1 MIIFDIET
9 NGLLDDLDKVH
20 CLVLKDTSTDKVET
34 YTNNIQDGLKRLE
47 QADCIIGHNI
57 IKFDLPAL
65 KKVYD
70 FNYKGKLRDTLVLT
84 RLIWSD
90 IKERDF
96 QTKDFPTKLIGRHSL
111 QAWGVRLGNTKGDYT
126 GSWEQFND
134 EMLSYC
140 IQDVH
145 VTDSL
150 WKKICEKNYSE
161 ESIELEHRLA
171 EIIYQQECNG
181 FKFNTTKA
189 QRLYSELAAK
199 RESLKQELKDSFPDW
214 EVRTPFIPKVNN
226 KKLGYK
232 KGIPTEKVQVIEF
245 NPSSRDH
252 VANRL
257 INLRGWK
264 PKQYTNDGKPKVDED
279 VLKSLPY
286 PESKVLVEYYTI
298 EKRIGQLA
306 EGRQAWL
313 KLVKNN
319 RIYGSVNTNG
329 AVTGRATHSHPN
341 VGQVPA
347 ITVPYG
353 KECRELFTVE
363 DDNVLVGIDLSGLEL
378 RCLAHFMSRY
388 DNGTYIKEV
397 LDGDIHTAN
406 QKAAGLDTR
415 AQAKTF
421 IYALVYGC
429 GAAKMG
435 EILGKDVKAGK
446 KIISDFMK
454 RTPALKRLIEDVQ
467 QKATK
472 GYIKGLDGRQLKI
485 RSAHKALNTLLQSS
499 GALICKQWII
509 DVHELIHQHNLDCK
523 QVAWV
528 HDEIQIETRK
538 EHADE
543 LGKLAKQAIRNSEK
557 KFNFRC
563 ELDCEYRV
571 GKDWSQTH

>member
-171 EIIYQQECNG
+171 KIIYQQECNG

-199 RESLKQELKDSFPDW
+199 RESLKEELKYSFPDW

-226 KKLGYK
+226 KKLGYR

-347 ITVPYG
+347 TTVPYG

-363 DDNVLVGIDLSGLEL
+363 DDNVLVGIDVSGLEL

-557 KFNFRC
+557 KFSFRC

>member
-279 VLKSLPY
+279 VLKNLPY

-347 ITVPYG
+347 TTVPYG

>member
-126 GSWEQFND
+126 GSWEKFND

-347 ITVPYG
+347 TTVPYG

-363 DDNVLVGIDLSGLEL
+363 DDNVLVGIDVSGLEL

-446 KIISDFMK
+446 KIIADFMK

>member
-347 ITVPYG
+347 TTVPYG

>member
-226 KKLGYK
+226 KKLGYR

-347 ITVPYG
+347 TTVPYG

-363 DDNVLVGIDLSGLEL
+363 DDNVLVGIDVSGLEL

-435 EILGKDVKAGK
+435 EILGKDVRAGK

-538 EHADE
+538 ENADE
-543 LGKLAKQAIRNSEK
+543 LGRLAKKAIRNSEK

-563 ELDCEYRV
+563 KLDCEYRV

>member
-199 RESLKQELKDSFPDW
+199 RESLKQELKNSFPDW
-214 EVRTPFIPKVNN
+214 EVRTPFVPKVNN
-226 KKLGYK
+226 KKLGYR

-347 ITVPYG
+347 TTVPYG

-363 DDNVLVGIDLSGLEL
+363 DDNVLVGIDVSGLEL

-563 ELDCEYRV
+563 QLDCEYRV

>member
-347 ITVPYG
+347 TTVPYG

-485 RSAHKALNTLLQSS
+485 RSSHKALNTLLQSS

-528 HDEIQIETRK
+528 HDEIQIELRK
-538 EHADE
+538 ENADE
-543 LGKLAKQAIRNSEK
+543 LGRLAKKAIRNAEK

-563 ELDCEYRV
+563 KLDCEYRV

>member
-126 GSWEQFND
+126 GSWEQLND

-145 VTDSL
+145 VTNSL

-181 FKFNTTKA
+181 FKFNTAKA
-189 QRLYSELAAK
+189 QRLYSELSAK

-214 EVRTPFIPKVNN
+214 EVRTPFIPKANN
-226 KKLGYK
+226 KKLGYR

-347 ITVPYG
+347 TTVPYG

-363 DDNVLVGIDLSGLEL
+363 DDNVLVGIDVSGLEL

-435 EILGKDVKAGK
+435 EILGKDVRAGK

-538 EHADE
+538 ENADE
-543 LGKLAKQAIRNSEK
+543 LGRLAKKAIRNSEK

-563 ELDCEYRV
+563 KLDCEYRV

>member
-347 ITVPYG
+347 TTVPYG
-353 KECRELFTVE
+353 KESRELFTVE

-538 EHADE
+538 ENADE
-543 LGKLAKQAIRNSEK
+543 LGRLAKKAIRNSEK

-563 ELDCEYRV
+563 KLDCEYRV

>member
-199 RESLKQELKDSFPDW
+199 RESLKEELKYSFPDW

-226 KKLGYK
+226 KKLGYR

-347 ITVPYG
+347 TTVPYG

-363 DDNVLVGIDLSGLEL
+363 DDNVLVGIDVSGLEL

-563 ELDCEYRV
+563 QLDCEYRV

>member
-9 NGLLDDLDKVH
+9 NGLLDDLDRVH
-20 CLVLKDTSTDKVET
+20 CLVLKDTSTNKVET
-34 YTNNIQDGLKRLE
+34 YTDNIQDGLKRLE
-47 QADCIIGHNI
+47 QADCIVGHNI

-161 ESIELEHRLA
+161 ESIELEHKLA

-189 QRLYSELAAK
+189 QRLYSDLAAK
-199 RESLKQELKDSFPDW
+199 RESLKQELKNSFPDW
-214 EVRTPFIPKVNN
+214 EVRTPFVPKVNN
-226 KKLGYK
+226 KKLGYR
-232 KGIPTEKVQVIEF
+232 KGIPTEKVQVMEF

-347 ITVPYG
+347 TSVPYG
-353 KECRELFTVE
+353 KECRELFTV
-363 DDNVLVGIDLSGLEL
+363 DDENVLVGIDVSGLEL

-397 LDGDIHTAN
+397 LKGDIHTAN
-406 QKAAGLDTR
+406 QKAAGLETR

-421 IYALVYGC
+421 IYALIYSC

-538 EHADE
+538 ENADE
-543 LGKLAKQAIRNSEK
+543 LGRLAKQAIRNSEK

-571 GKDWSQTH
+571 GKNWSQTH

>member
-226 KKLGYK
+226 KKLGYR

-347 ITVPYG
+347 TTVPYG

-363 DDNVLVGIDLSGLEL
+363 DDNVLVGIDVSGLEL

-557 KFNFRC
+557 KFSFRC

>member
-9 NGLLDDLDKVH
+9 NGLLDELDKVH

-34 YTNNIQDGLKRLE
+34 YTDNIQDGLKRLE

-70 FNYKGKLRDTLVLT
+70 FNYKGKVRDTLVLT

-134 EMLSYC
+134 EMLLYC

-150 WKKICEKNYSE
+150 WKKICEKKYSE

-199 RESLKQELKDSFPDW
+199 RESLKQKLKDSFPDW
-214 EVRTPFIPKVNN
+214 EVRTPFVPKVNN
-226 KKLGYK
+226 KKLGYR
-232 KGIPTEKVQVIEF
+232 KGILIEKVQVIEF

-313 KLVKNN
+313 KLVRNN

-347 ITVPYG
+347 TTVSYG

-363 DDNVLVGIDLSGLEL
+363 DGNVLVGIDVSGLEL

-485 RSAHKALNTLLQSS
+485 RSAHKALNSLLQSS

>member
-126 GSWEQFND
+126 GSWEQLND

-145 VTDSL
+145 VTNSL

-181 FKFNTTKA
+181 FKFNTAKA
-189 QRLYSELAAK
+189 QRLYSELSAK
-199 RESLKQELKDSFPDW
+199 RESLKQELKHSFPDW
-214 EVRTPFIPKVNN
+214 EVRTPFIPKANN
-226 KKLGYK
+226 KKLGYR

-347 ITVPYG
+347 TTVPYG

-363 DDNVLVGIDLSGLEL
+363 DDNVLVGIDVSGLEL

-435 EILGKDVKAGK
+435 EILGKDVRAGK

-538 EHADE
+538 ENADE
-543 LGKLAKQAIRNSEK
+543 LGRLAKKAIRNSEK

-563 ELDCEYRV
+563 KLDCEYRV

>member
-226 KKLGYK
+226 KKLGYR

-347 ITVPYG
+347 TTVPYG

-363 DDNVLVGIDLSGLEL
+363 DDNVLVGIDVSGLEL

-446 KIISDFMK
+446 KIIADFMK

>member
-9 NGLLDDLDKVH
+9 NGLLDDLDRVH
-20 CLVLKDTSTDKVET
+20 CLVLKDTSTNKVET
-34 YTNNIQDGLKRLE
+34 YTDNIQDGLKRLE
-47 QADCIIGHNI
+47 QADCIVGHNI

-126 GSWEQFND
+126 GSWEQFNN
-134 EMLSYC
+134 EMLLYC

-161 ESIELEHRLA
+161 ESIELEHKLA

-189 QRLYSELAAK
+189 QRLYSDLAAK
-199 RESLKQELKDSFPDW
+199 RESLKQDLKNSFPDW
-214 EVRTPFIPKVNN
+214 EVRTPFVPKVNN
-226 KKLGYK
+226 KKLGYR

-341 VGQVPA
+341 VGNVPA
-347 ITVPYG
+347 TTVPYG
-353 KECRELFTVE
+353 KECRELFTV
-363 DDNVLVGIDLSGLEL
+363 DDENVLVGIDVSGLEL

-538 EHADE
+538 ENADE

-557 KFNFRC
+557 RFNFRC

-571 GKDWSQTH
+571 GKNWSQTH

>member
-70 FNYKGKLRDTLVLT
+70 FNYKGKIRDTLVLT

-347 ITVPYG
+347 TTVPYG

-363 DDNVLVGIDLSGLEL
+363 DDNVLVGIDVSGLEL

-446 KIISDFMK
+446 KIIADFMK

>member
-9 NGLLDDLDKVH
+9 NGLLDDLDRVH
-20 CLVLKDTSTDKVET
+20 CLVLKDTSTNKVET
-34 YTNNIQDGLKRLE
+34 YTDNIQDGLKRLE
-47 QADCIIGHNI
+47 QADCIVGHNI

-150 WKKICEKNYSE
+150 WKMICEKNYSE
-161 ESIELEHRLA
+161 ESIELEHKLA

-189 QRLYSELAAK
+189 QRLYSDLAAK
-199 RESLKQELKDSFPDW
+199 RESLKQDLKNSFPDW
-214 EVRTPFIPKVNN
+214 EVRTPFVPKVNN
-226 KKLGYK
+226 KKLGYR
-232 KGIPTEKVQVIEF
+232 KGIPTEKVQVMEF

-347 ITVPYG
+347 TSVPYG
-353 KECRELFTVE
+353 KECRELFTV
-363 DDNVLVGIDLSGLEL
+363 DDENVLVGIDVSGLEL

-397 LDGDIHTAN
+397 LKGDIHTAN
-406 QKAAGLDTR
+406 QKAAGLETR

-421 IYALVYGC
+421 IYALIYSC

-538 EHADE
+538 ENADE
-543 LGKLAKQAIRNSEK
+543 LGRLAKQAIRNSEK

-571 GKDWSQTH
+571 GKNWSQTH

>member
-126 GSWEQFND
+126 GSWEQFNG

-347 ITVPYG
+347 TTVPYG

>member
-226 KKLGYK
+226 KKLGYRK
-232 KGIPTEKVQVIEF
+232 DIPTEKVQVIEF

-347 ITVPYG
+347 TTVPYG

-363 DDNVLVGIDLSGLEL
+363 DDNVLVGIDVSGLEL

>member
-20 CLVLKDTSTDKVET
+20 CLVLKDTSTNKVET

-199 RESLKQELKDSFPDW
+199 RESLKQELKNSFPDW
-214 EVRTPFIPKVNN
+214 EVRTPFVPKVNN
-226 KKLGYK
+226 KKLGYR

-347 ITVPYG
+347 TTVPYG

-363 DDNVLVGIDLSGLEL
+363 DDNVLVGIDVSGLEL

-528 HDEIQIETRK
+528 HDEIQIEIRK

-563 ELDCEYRV
+563 QLDCEYRV

>member
-171 EIIYQQECNG
+171 KIIYQQECNG

-199 RESLKQELKDSFPDW
+199 RESLKEELKYSFPDW

-226 KKLGYK
+226 KKLGYR

-347 ITVPYG
+347 TTVPYG

-363 DDNVLVGIDLSGLEL
+363 DDNVLVGIDVSGLEL

>member
-90 IKERDF
+90 IKELDF

-126 GSWEQFND
+126 GSWEQLND

-145 VTDSL
+145 VTNSL

-181 FKFNTTKA
+181 FKFNTAKA
-189 QRLYSELAAK
+189 QRLYSELSAK

-226 KKLGYK
+226 KKLGYR

-347 ITVPYG
+347 TTVPYG

-363 DDNVLVGIDLSGLEL
+363 DDNVLVGIDVSGLEL

-538 EHADE
+538 ENADE
-543 LGKLAKQAIRNSEK
+543 LGRLAKKAIRNSEK

-563 ELDCEYRV
+563 KLDCEYRV

>member
-70 FNYKGKLRDTLVLT
+70 FNYKGKIRDTLVLT

-226 KKLGYK
+226 KKLGYR

-347 ITVPYG
+347 TTVPYG

-363 DDNVLVGIDLSGLEL
+363 DDNVLVGIDVSGLEL

-446 KIISDFMK
+446 KIIADFMK

>member
-9 NGLLDDLDKVH
+9 NGLLDDLDRVH
-20 CLVLKDTSTDKVET
+20 CLVLKDTSTNKVET
-34 YTNNIQDGLKRLE
+34 YADNIQDGLKRLE

-65 KKVYD
+65 KKVYN
-70 FNYKGKLRDTLVLT
+70 FNYKGKVRDTLVLT

-150 WKKICEKNYSE
+150 WKKICEKKYSE

-189 QRLYSELAAK
+189 QRLYSGLAAK
-199 RESLKQELKDSFPDW
+199 RESLKQQLKDSFPDW

-226 KKLGYK
+226 KKLGYR

-347 ITVPYG
+347 TTVAYG

-363 DDNVLVGIDLSGLEL
+363 DDNVLVGIDVSGLEL

-388 DNGTYIKEV
+388 DNGTYIKEI

-557 KFNFRC
+557 KFSFRC

>member
-126 GSWEQFND
+126 GSWEQLND

-145 VTDSL
+145 VTNSL

-181 FKFNTTKA
+181 FKFNTAKA
-189 QRLYSELAAK
+189 QRLYSELSAK

-226 KKLGYK
+226 KKLGYR

-257 INLRGWK
+257 TNLRGWK

-347 ITVPYG
+347 TTVPYG

-363 DDNVLVGIDLSGLEL
+363 DDNVLVGIDVSGLEL

-435 EILGKDVKAGK
+435 EILGKDVRAGK

-538 EHADE
+538 ENADE
-543 LGKLAKQAIRNSEK
+543 LGRLAKKAIRNSEK

-563 ELDCEYRV
+563 KLDCEYRV

>member
-347 ITVPYG
+347 TTVPYG

-363 DDNVLVGIDLSGLEL
+363 DDNVLVGIDVSGLEL

-446 KIISDFMK
+446 KIIADFMK

>member
-47 QADCIIGHNI
+47 QANCIIGHNI

-226 KKLGYK
+226 KKLGYR

-347 ITVPYG
+347 TTVPYG

-363 DDNVLVGIDLSGLEL
+363 DDNVLVGIDVSGLEL

-557 KFNFRC
+557 KFSFRC

>member
-70 FNYKGKLRDTLVLT
+70 FNYKGKIRDTLVLT

-347 ITVPYG
+347 TTVPYG

-363 DDNVLVGIDLSGLEL
+363 DDNVLVGIDVSGLEL

>member
-9 NGLLDDLDKVH
+9 NGLLDDLDRVH
-20 CLVLKDTSTDKVET
+20 CLVLKDTSTNKVET
-34 YTNNIQDGLKRLE
+34 YTDNIQDGLKRLE
-47 QADCIIGHNI
+47 QADCIVGHNI

-161 ESIELEHRLA
+161 ESIELEHKLA

-189 QRLYSELAAK
+189 QRLYSDLAAK
-199 RESLKQELKDSFPDW
+199 RESLKQDLKNSFPDW
-214 EVRTPFIPKVNN
+214 EVRTPFVPKVNN
-226 KKLGYK
+226 KKLGYR
-232 KGIPTEKVQVIEF
+232 KGIPTEKVQVMEF

-347 ITVPYG
+347 TSVPYG
-353 KECRELFTVE
+353 KECRELFTV
-363 DDNVLVGIDLSGLEL
+363 DDENVLVGIDVSGLEL

-397 LDGDIHTAN
+397 LKGDIHTAN
-406 QKAAGLDTR
+406 QKAAGLETR

-421 IYALVYGC
+421 IYALIYSC

-538 EHADE
+538 ENADE
-543 LGKLAKQAIRNSEK
+543 LGRLAKQAIRNSEK

-571 GKDWSQTH
+571 GKNWSQTH

>member
-20 CLVLKDTSTDKVET
+20 CLVLKDTSTNKVET

-199 RESLKQELKDSFPDW
+199 RESLKQELKNSFPDW
-214 EVRTPFIPKVNN
+214 EVRTPFVPKVNN
-226 KKLGYK
+226 KKLGYR

-347 ITVPYG
+347 TTVPYG

-363 DDNVLVGIDLSGLEL
+363 DDNVLVGIDVSGLEL

-563 ELDCEYRV
+563 QLDCEYRV

>member
-347 ITVPYG
+347 TTVPYG
-353 KECRELFTVE
+353 K
-363 DDNVLVGIDLSGLEL
+363 
-378 RCLAHFMSRY
+378 
-388 DNGTYIKEV
+388 
-397 LDGDIHTAN
+397 
-406 QKAAGLDTR
+406 
-415 AQAKTF
+415 
-421 IYALVYGC
+421 
-429 GAAKMG
+429 
-435 EILGKDVKAGK
+435 
-446 KIISDFMK
+446 
-454 RTPALKRLIEDVQ
+454 
-467 QKATK
+467 
-472 GYIKGLDGRQLKI
+472 
-485 RSAHKALNTLLQSS
+485 
-499 GALICKQWII
+499 
-509 DVHELIHQHNLDCK
+509 
-523 QVAWV
+523 
-528 HDEIQIETRK
+528 
-538 EHADE
+538 
-543 LGKLAKQAIRNSEK
+543 
-557 KFNFRC
+557 
-563 ELDCEYRV
+563 
-571 GKDWSQTH
+571 

>member
-9 NGLLDDLDKVH
+9 NGLLDDLNKVH

-226 KKLGYK
+226 KKLGYR

-347 ITVPYG
+347 TTVPYG

-363 DDNVLVGIDLSGLEL
+363 DDNVLVGIDVSGLEL

-509 DVHELIHQHNLDCK
+509 DVHKLIHQHNLDCK

>member
-9 NGLLDDLDKVH
+9 NGLLDDLDRVH
-20 CLVLKDTSTDKVET
+20 CLVLKDTSTNKVET
-34 YTNNIQDGLKRLE
+34 YTDNIQDGLKRLE
-47 QADCIIGHNI
+47 QADCIVGHNI

-90 IKERDF
+90 IKEQDF

-161 ESIELEHRLA
+161 ESIELEHKLA

-189 QRLYSELAAK
+189 QRLYSDLAAK
-199 RESLKQELKDSFPDW
+199 RESLKQDLKNSFPDW
-214 EVRTPFIPKVNN
+214 EVRTPFVPKVNN
-226 KKLGYK
+226 KKLGYR

-347 ITVPYG
+347 TSVPYG
-353 KECRELFTVE
+353 KECRELFTV
-363 DDNVLVGIDLSGLEL
+363 DDENVLVGIDVSGLEL

-388 DNGTYIKEV
+388 DNGTYTKEV

-538 EHADE
+538 ENADE
-543 LGKLAKQAIRNSEK
+543 LGRLAKQAIRNSEK

-571 GKDWSQTH
+571 GKNWSQTH

>member
-9 NGLLDDLDKVH
+9 NGLLDGLDRVH
-20 CLVLKDTSTDKVET
+20 CLVLKDTSTNKVET
-34 YTNNIQDGLKRLE
+34 YTDNIQDGLKRLE
-47 QADCIIGHNI
+47 QADCIVGHNI

-161 ESIELEHRLA
+161 ESIELEHKLA

-189 QRLYSELAAK
+189 QRLYSDLAAK
-199 RESLKQELKDSFPDW
+199 RESLKQDLKNSFPDW
-214 EVRTPFIPKVNN
+214 EVRTPFVPKVNN
-226 KKLGYK
+226 KKLGYR

-347 ITVPYG
+347 TSVPYG
-353 KECRELFTVE
+353 KECRELFTV
-363 DDNVLVGIDLSGLEL
+363 DDENVLVGIDVSGLEL

-388 DNGTYIKEV
+388 DNGTYTKEV

-538 EHADE
+538 ENADE
-543 LGKLAKQAIRNSEK
+543 LGRLAKQAIRNSEK

-571 GKDWSQTH
+571 GKNWSQTH

>member
-9 NGLLDDLDKVH
+9 NGLLDDLNKVH

-226 KKLGYK
+226 KKLGYR

-347 ITVPYG
+347 TTVPYG

-363 DDNVLVGIDLSGLEL
+363 DDNVLVGIDVSGLEL

-557 KFNFRC
+557 KFSFRC